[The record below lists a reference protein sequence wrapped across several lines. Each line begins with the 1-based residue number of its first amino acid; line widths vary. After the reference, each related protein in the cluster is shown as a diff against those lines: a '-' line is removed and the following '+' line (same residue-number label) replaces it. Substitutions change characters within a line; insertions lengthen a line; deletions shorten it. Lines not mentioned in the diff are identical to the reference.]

1 MQLCFQTW
9 RPTGITAMKH
19 KACRQIPTRSISK
32 NTSAAEYHIS
42 KRESYHV
49 AKVNIFSNFH
59 PVCLCLYGCVFI
71 ENTTKKIIIKQNPP
85 AGSRNPA
92 DPPVPH
98 LESGKSARNKKIA
111 FSRGYPRVPLRN
123 EHAACRLD
131 LPGFCPL
138 RGRFR
143 RGVLL
148 RPAH

>member
-32 NTSAAEYHIS
+32 NTSAAEYHIP

-71 ENTTKKIIIKQNPP
+71 GNTTKNHETTKSSGRKQESSRP
-85 AGSRNPA
+85 ACAAFGIR
-92 DPPVPH
+92 
-98 LESGKSARNKKIA
+98 KKRKKIA

>member
-1 MQLCFQTW
+1 MLSNMAANGNNCHEAQSM
-9 RPTGITAMKH
+9 PTNSDEIY
-19 KACRQIPTRSISK
+19 IK

-49 AKVNIFSNFH
+49 AKVNIFQTSIR
-59 PVCLCLYGCVFI
+59 YACVFTGVFFI
-71 ENTTKKIIIKQNPP
+71 GNTTKIMKQPNLS

-111 FSRGYPRVPLRN
+111 FSRGYPRVPHRN

-131 LPGFCPL
+131 IPGVRPL

-148 RPAH
+148 RSAH

>member
-9 RPTGITAMKH
+9 RSTGITAMKH

-71 ENTTKKIIIKQNPP
+71 GNTTKIMKQPNPP

-111 FSRGYPRVPLRN
+111 FFRGYPRVPLRN

-138 RGRFR
+138 RRRLR

-148 RPAH
+148 RLAH

>member
-9 RPTGITAMKH
+9 RSTGITAMKH

-59 PVCLCLYGCVFI
+59 PVCLCLYRCVFYRKYNKNH
-71 ENTTKKIIIKQNPP
+71 ETTKPLGRKQESSRP
-85 AGSRNPA
+85 ACAAFGIRKKRK
-92 DPPVPH
+92 
-98 LESGKSARNKKIA
+98 EQKIA